1 MLKKKTLYLPIKM
14 CVNLRETVKI
24 MKILQRTISKRHA
37 HFSQIVRPNVARL
50 KVSKLA
56 VFLLSSD
63 PFD

>member
-1 MLKKKTLYLPIKM
+1 M